1 MPFVIGHGEKNHL
14 FCRMLKKG
22 QKLYSIIYQKCPS
35 CHEGE
40 LWKKPFFSSI
50 PQLLR
55 GNYQMHERC
64 PVCQLKY
71 EQEPGFWWG
80 AMYIAYALSSGA
92 LLITA
97 FLCKYYFEMNLTQ
110 TMLVVLAVALIGF
123 LYNARVA
130 RSVYINI
137 FVKYEPHSVQTN
149 QNTSSSE

>member
-1 MPFVIGHGEKNHL
+1 
-14 FCRMLKKG
+14 MLKKG
-22 QKLYSIIYQKCPS
+22 QKLYSIINHKCPR
-35 CHEGE
+35 CHEGD
-40 LWKKPFFSSI
+40 LWKQPFFRSI

-55 GNYQMHERC
+55 GNYQMYEHC

-97 FLCKYYFEMNLTQ
+97 FLCKYYFEMSLNK
-110 TMLVVLAVALIGF
+110 TMLVVLVVAMIGF

-137 FVKYEPHSVQTN
+137 FVKYEPRFKQAELN
-149 QNTSSSE
+149 KSESEPV